1 MSWKTDVTLDESI
14 TSVTFFCS
22 NSRRIFRVLQS
33 NARVSFP
40 VYTIGIKFTLSSTTS
55 EVISEQPA
63 AEEAAALA
71 DEVESVLRALPLQH
85 RRIIE
90 MRLQGELMHDIAD
103 ALAIVESFLSEAA
116 VVQQLN
122 HHSLVRVQMRVFVQR
137 LHSL

>member
-1 MSWKTDVTLDESI
+1 M
-14 TSVTFFCS
+14 
-22 NSRRIFRVLQS
+22 
-33 NARVSFP
+33 
-40 VYTIGIKFTLSSTTS
+40 YTIGIKFTLSSTTS

-63 AEEAAALA
+63 AEEAVALA
-71 DEVESVLRALPLQH
+71 DEAESVLRALPRQQ